1 MSRLEIIKEGRH
13 AGKHM
18 KTFTDSVLSF
28 ASYMVTEP
36 EEEKRAEAFMEFEK
50 WLKKHFPMMGK

>member
-28 ASYMVTEP
+28 ASYMVTE
-36 EEEKRAEAFMEFEK
+36 EDMDKRAEAFVEFEK
-50 WLKKHFPMMGK
+50 WLKRYFPVK